1 MADIQL
7 FRERLSEKVHAT
19 IPKGI
24 VGGFEF
30 AVLQRNLKEWHKR
43 PWELMGVCLRVLK
56 ESNKRSFDSYSV
68 WNSVLIISH
77 ITFRDRRVHIFAD
90 NLSRNSCIPMSCSV
104 LFKLRNRFE
113 NMIETELLMCSRYSS
128 QEINLTCLYVL
139 LL

>member
-1 MADIQL
+1 MKGDNMADIQL

-19 IPKGI
+19 IPKGT

-68 WNSVLIISH
+68 WNSVLI
-77 ITFRDRRVHIFAD
+77 T
-90 NLSRNSCIPMSCSV
+90 CS
-104 LFKLRNRFE
+104 FSESK
-113 NMIETELLMCSRYSS
+113 
-128 QEINLTCLYVL
+128 
-139 LL
+139 